1 MSSAIESQLN
11 ESFRDALV
19 GYYLSEVVPN
29 HTPIQEMGLSDMLK
43 TANDLFEFLLLD
55 VQVAQRVDTSYVA
68 SAISSLQ
75 QYVNAVL
82 MGMEPGYSSQVLNA
96 NQLSEWRDQRSQY
109 PIWAA
114 NQKLL
119 YYPELYIDPTL
130 RLAKSGYFQQLE
142 TDINQNKI
150 EVDTVQEAVKAYLAS
165 FEEVAN
171 LSIINGYIDSND
183 FATGTYYFIGKSR
196 AEQQYYW
203 RSVNMNDRAY
213 LSGMDGPKSDYP
225 NPGAWSDWKK
235 ANIGITPH
243 TLENTIRPVYFN
255 NRLFVTWV
263 DRSEVEQTE
272 ASGSGGN
279 LVVNAAPKVKLVMN
293 AAYKK
298 YDDSWS
304 APHAYI
310 EEMVEAT
317 QLKDDMGSI
326 AVFDNSHSPEGLFLA
341 IYASGN
347 QGEYDF
353 WRMCLVDKNFNS
365 RILEN
370 DPPTEP
376 IKVVRDIFSLVNA
389 NAVQFQVDAALNV
402 SLVEKYE
409 TPSDSAIDF
418 LGYKSAVNDSTLS
431 SVKYDSA
438 RGEIEFTMG
447 TKPVP
452 IIGEKFDF
460 ELQFFHGPFIVY
472 IEFVVCLTR
481 SPEQDWCELD
491 ERSYI
496 KKIINGDS
504 LDDRPFDMC
513 WDIFR
518 PVETSF
524 FLWDYEGY
532 PGPLSAHEG
541 ASFKGRRLNLEYFRH
556 GPSYSSLVAVIG
568 AATCLTLSSRVLERT
583 ALRMVLGFSSEPEK
597 LTDSNIDIAD
607 RSMPLSVI
615 VDLKR
620 SIKIRINTQ
629 TGLPY
634 SGYVSS
640 AGMFHVLYGVE
651 FEDED
656 GLVVG
661 RALNCVKIE
670 LAAAP
675 PSVDHYKSPRIL
687 LSAENGFGI
696 AEYIDFTGSTIE
708 YSDEGTTSKR
718 KPIRMN
724 TLFARELINKANLA
738 LENLLSWETQ
748 QLKEP
753 PLGTEMAPPMDFH
766 GANGLYFW
774 ELFFHLPLMVAQRL
788 NLERQF
794 DGSDQWLGF
803 IFDPSREAD
812 PTGRPDYWNV
822 RPLEEASVRDY
833 AMRRPIDPDG
843 LASSNPVIY
852 KKATYGYYIKNLLDR
867 GDAAYRQLTPDSLTE
882 AKLWYVRVLDLL
894 GPRPDTLLIN
904 DWTPVT
910 LDELHG
916 ATNTELRTYEQT
928 LIEQDERYHA
938 SAAANPGYA
947 QIGFREPPL
956 CLSTFAVDPMLAE
969 VDNPHFRV
977 PLNAELVRHWDVAE
991 SRLYNLRH
999 NLTLDGK
1006 PMNLPLFAAPL
1017 DPRAMLS
1024 AFANGNAGG
1033 GLGNLLG
1040 QDVGHYR
1047 FAVMH
1052 GHASAAVETLIQFG
1066 SNVLS
1071 MIERKEMNELQEVQQ
1086 HQAWEFAQ
1094 FAIELQEQT
1103 QKLESESRQ
1112 ALLASQKIV
1121 DQRAVYYYQLADE
1134 GVSAG
1139 ERAASAS
1146 HSLARALEGVTAI
1159 SRGLAVG
1166 AQAAEFIVGFSNG
1179 DFKALRVP
1187 AQMAA
1192 TFGDSAA
1199 EVATLTSEILE
1210 RSEMYRR
1217 RQEEWEHSRDQARL
1231 ESEQI
1236 DAQLKVF
1243 DEQVRLTAI
1252 QLRQAKIAY
1261 EQARINYEFLSR
1273 RFTQSQL
1280 YQWITGQLS
1289 SFYYQAYDATLSLC
1303 LAAEACWQF
1312 ERADFGTRFIRPSAW
1327 NDTYRGLMAGESLK
1341 LDLLKMNAAYLMRN
1355 ERLLEIVK
1363 TVSVRQLPAS
1373 TDEEPT
1379 LNKGW
1384 DEVVK
1389 RLEEEGVVEFEITR
1403 AMLDDDYPG
1412 HYLRRIKRIS
1422 VSLPVTVGPYQ
1433 DIRAVLTQTY
1443 NAVHLTAGAEVAPR
1457 ENLRA
1462 SQQIAVS
1469 TGVDDDGLFVFNFDD
1484 ERYLPFEGTGVV
1496 SRWTLAF
1503 PNPESQRD
1511 MLDSI
1516 TDIIVHIRYTA
1527 RSSGSPLSRTV
1538 PVAKKLR
1545 GKKI

>member
-29 HTPIQEMGLSDMLK
+29 HMPIQEMGLSDKLK

-55 VQVAQRVDTSYVA
+55 VQVAQSVDTSYVA

-82 MGMEPGYSSQVLNA
+82 MGMEPGYSSQVLNV

-183 FATGTYYFIGKSR
+183 FASGTYYFIGKSR

-213 LSGMDGPKSDYP
+213 LAGMDGPKSDYP

-235 ANIGITPH
+235 ANIGITPN
-243 TLENTIRPVYFN
+243 TLEHTIRPVYFN

-263 DRSEVEQTE
+263 DRSEVDQTE

-279 LVVNAAPKVKLVMN
+279 LVVNAVPKVKLVMN
-293 AAYKK
+293 VAYKK

-310 EEMVEAT
+310 EEMVDAEDV
-317 QLKDDMGSI
+317 KDDIGSI
-326 AVFDNSHSPEGLFLA
+326 AIFDNLHSPEGLFLA
-341 IYASGN
+341 IYANKSGEN
-347 QGEYDF
+347 YGF
-353 WRMCLVDKNFNS
+353 WRMCLVDKNFNAQVLEGQNDDALDRLKEIFS
-365 RILEN
+365 VKNVGRIQFQV
-370 DPPTEP
+370 DSP
-376 IKVVRDIFSLVNA
+376 IKVVSIEPLSVP
-389 NAVQFQVDAALNV
+389 DAGIVRPYL
-402 SLVEKYE
+402 K
-409 TPSDSAIDF
+409 
-418 LGYKSAVNDSTLS
+418 S
-431 SVKYDSA
+431 SVLPASIADFKLDGRSNLLEFKVAVGDDGAIPVSYYA
-438 RGEIEFTMG
+438 AAFGRKAGEDVVLGIN
-447 TKPVP
+447 
-452 IIGEKFDF
+452 
-460 ELQFFHGPFIVY
+460 IV
-472 IEFVVCLTR
+472 LTEH
-481 SPEQDWCELD
+481 SGDGWCKLD
-491 ERSYI
+491 ERSFLVPENLSDNNASI
-496 KKIINGDS
+496 SWLKGAQTLDLLRNADGGNSFELVGAESQVS
-504 LDDRPFDMC
+504 LDGCSVDMAFFEDPALAYPVKIDISSVQ
-513 WDIFR
+513 WDGFSILSTGQINF
-518 PVETSF
+518 
-524 FLWDYEGY
+524 WIGY
-532 PGPLSAHEG
+532 GSDLAD
-541 ASFKGRRLNLEYFRH
+541 L
-556 GPSYSSLVAVIG
+556 SYSALVKVSDSASVNYMPPG
-568 AATCLTLSSRVLERT
+568 TSK
-583 ALRMVLGFSSEPEK
+583 SELIK
-597 LTDSNIDIAD
+597 LN
-607 RSMPLSVI
+607 PV
-615 VDLKR
+615 
-620 SIKIRINTQ
+620 
-629 TGLPY
+629 TGLPE
-634 SGYVSS
+634 SDAFVDK
-640 AGMFHVLYGVE
+640 AKVFHVVYGLAGTFIGIVRE
-651 FEDED
+651 L
-656 GLVVG
+656 GL
-661 RALNCVKIE
+661 RCVKVH
-670 LAAAP
+670 
-675 PSVDHYKSPRIL
+675 VDLTTPDVESFISPRVSL
-687 LSAENGFGI
+687 TGNKGSGV

-708 YSDEGTTSKR
+708 FSDESTTAKR

-753 PLGTEMAPPMDFH
+753 PLSTETPPPMDFH

-803 IFDPSREAD
+803 IFDPSRKAD

-894 GPRPDTLLIN
+894 GPRPDTVLIN

-947 QIGFREPPL
+947 QIRFHEPPL

-1024 AFANGNAGG
+1024 AFANGNVGG
-1033 GLGNLLG
+1033 GLGSLLG

-1047 FAVMH
+1047 FAVVH

-1066 SNVLS
+1066 SNLLS
-1071 MIERKEMNELQEVQQ
+1071 MIERKETNELQEVQQ

-1112 ALLASQKIV
+1112 ALLASQRIA
-1121 DQRAVYYYQLADE
+1121 DQRSRYYE
-1134 GVSAG
+1134 ERVRENVSAG
-1139 ERAASAS
+1139 EQLAGAFHVSGRICEMAAAIPTGIVEAASAS
-1146 HSLARALEGVTAI
+1146 EA
-1159 SRGLAVG
+1159 
-1166 AQAAEFIVGFSNG
+1166 IVGFSVGN
-1179 DFKALRVP
+1179 FKFVQAAVGVVAVTARAL
-1187 AQMAA
+1187 AADQMMAA
-1192 TFGDSAA
+1192 ELQD
-1199 EVATLTSEILE
+1199 

-1217 RQEEWEHSRDQARL
+1217 RLQEWTLARDQARL

-1236 DAQLKVF
+1236 DAQLNVF

-1280 YQWITGQLS
+1280 YQWLTGQLS
-1289 SFYYQAYDATLSLC
+1289 SFYYQTYDATLSLC

-1312 ERADFGTRFIRPSAW
+1312 ERADFSTRFIRPSAW
-1327 NDTYRGLMAGESLK
+1327 NDSYRGLTAGESLK

-1373 TDEEPT
+1373 TDEETP

-1403 AMLDDDYPG
+1403 AMLDADYPG

-1443 NAVHLTAGAEVAPR
+1443 NAVHLTAGADVTPR

-1484 ERYLPFEGTGVV
+1484 ERYLPFEGTGVI

-1511 MLDSI
+1511 MIDSI

-1527 RSSGSPLSRTV
+1527 KSGGPMSRAV
-1538 PVAKKLR
+1538 PVSVAKKPR